1 MRPSPPCRSTWPV
14 RFRVPFADTVVVP
27 ARFVPRGSCRWGRA
41 DVAVLALLAAHGRRT
56 PRGTRALPEGL
67 ERLQNSADHSWL
79 RDLQAEPQQELHRP
93 NREKRLVSSGHFVRV
108 EPTPL
113 LNTSLVA
120 FSPSMAQVLGLQSSD
135 CESQEFLHFMSGQ
148 VEVLPKMKS
157 WCTPYTLS
165 VAGNEISTGNMYGDG
180 RAISVGE
187 VLLHDDRW
195 ELQLK
200 GAGCTPFCG
209 GADGRA
215 VLRSSLREF
224 LASEAMYHLGVP
236 STWALCVVM
245 STSDTALREWVG
257 ETLFEPCAMT
267 CRVARSFLRVGHLEL
282 FGRRARDFGSAEA
295 RLELE
300 QLLRHVLA
308 REYPECLDPQDDS
321 LRPALMRM
329 LRPMGERMAQLMAQW
344 WRVGFCQGNFQSDN
358 CHLGGRTLDFGPF
371 GFLERYNPR
380 YCSWSGGAEHFSF
393 RLQPKAAL
401 QNLASAIR
409 AMDCLLDSEGRE
421 EGQQV
426 LRDFPA
432 LLAEAFA
439 EVRMEKLGLCFWD
452 SDAARLCDE
461 LLQLMEAS
469 AADWTL
475 LWRRLADVAQDWD
488 ELMEG
493 GRLLEP
499 LQGSFYLPLS
509 PELEAAWSRWL
520 LRWLTRLQGEG
531 DCEEVAQQMRRVNPK
546 YVPRNW
552 MLMEAYEAAEAGN
565 FQVAQRL
572 QQIFASPYEEH
583 PEDEARY
590 FRLAPVEMRTRPGV
604 FVMS

>member
-1 MRPSPPCRSTWPV
+1 
-14 RFRVPFADTVVVP
+14 
-27 ARFVPRGSCRWGRA
+27 
-41 DVAVLALLAAHGRRT
+41 
-56 PRGTRALPEGL
+56 
-67 ERLQNSADHSWL
+67 
-79 RDLQAEPQQELHRP
+79 
-93 NREKRLVSSGHFVRV
+93 
-108 EPTPL
+108 
-113 LNTSLVA
+113 
-120 FSPSMAQVLGLQSSD
+120 
-135 CESQEFLHFMSGQ
+135 
-148 VEVLPKMKS
+148 
-157 WCTPYTLS
+157 
-165 VAGNEISTGNMYGDG
+165 
-180 RAISVGE
+180 
-187 VLLHDDRW
+187 
-195 ELQLK
+195 
-200 GAGCTPFCG
+200 
-209 GADGRA
+209 
-215 VLRSSLREF
+215 
-224 LASEAMYHLGVP
+224 
-236 STWALCVVM
+236 
-245 STSDTALREWVG
+245 
-257 ETLFEPCAMT
+257 
-267 CRVARSFLRVGHLEL
+267 
-282 FGRRARDFGSAEA
+282 
-295 RLELE
+295 
-300 QLLRHVLA
+300 
-308 REYPECLDPQDDS
+308 
-321 LRPALMRM
+321 
-329 LRPMGERMAQLMAQW
+329 
-344 WRVGFCQGNFQSDN
+344 
-358 CHLGGRTLDFGPF
+358 
-371 GFLERYNPR
+371 
-380 YCSWSGGAEHFSF
+380 
-393 RLQPKAAL
+393 
-401 QNLASAIR
+401 
-409 AMDCLLDSEGRE
+409 MDCLLDSEGRE

-439 EVRMEKLGLCFWD
+439 EARSEDGEVGPLLLGALDGLPRTPWMEKTGKQRMGTTGGALGILQD

-590 FRLAPVEMRTRPGV
+590 FRLAPVEMRTRLAVVLAAVADSHPNKV
-604 FVMS
+604 LSQKECEEPECLANLDAQKRSPPKKAKQHSLLQLKTSLSKENWLAAAVVLPPEDEDDLSP